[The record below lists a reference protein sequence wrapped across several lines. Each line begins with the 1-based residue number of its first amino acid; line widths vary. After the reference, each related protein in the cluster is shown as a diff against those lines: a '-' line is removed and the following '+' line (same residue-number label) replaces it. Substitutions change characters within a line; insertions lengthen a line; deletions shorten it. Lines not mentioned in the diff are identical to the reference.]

1 MDSIFSIIQ
10 SDNLDK
16 MIFSFELKSE
26 KISKTLD
33 NAIFG
38 VVLSQTSK
46 KFKNTNFLVFFL
58 NDLDDIFEKIK
69 LTYSWDR
76 FDLTKLELKSQIEA
90 TVNWVSIIS
99 YKQKNWKS

>member
-46 KFKNTNFLVFFL
+46 KFKKTNFLVFFL
-58 NDLDDIFEKIK
+58 NPDLDDIFEKIK

-76 FDLTKLELKSQIEA
+76 FDLTKQELNSQIEA
-90 TVNWVSIIS
+90 IVNWVSIIS
-99 YKQKNWKS
+99 YKLKN